1 MHCYQQEGRKQLS
14 ERILQD
20 GICESAYKWQIEQ
33 LLTDIEEQAQ
43 ERFERIIEQMEQA
56 QGITEQ
62 LKEENALEWIG
73 RMNNIQA
80 CAREIVEKEII
91 YQ

>member
-1 MHCYQQEGRKQLS
+1 MHCYQQECRQQLS